1 SANRDFE
8 SEMEDHETTL
18 IAPPAQQAPGP
29 GAQPRSVPTNSV
41 VGRLRIPR
49 LHLSTMIREGVDEK
63 TLSLAPG
70 HIPGTASPGESGNV
84 GVAGHRDRL
93 FRALKDIRN
102 NDLIIFE
109 TLAGK
114 FVYQVAGTEVVKP

>member
-1 SANRDFE
+1 MTRSRKIRIRRWIERCLLFGGVVGVGIWLWSYVSQTAFQDSANRDFE

-70 HIPGTASPGESGNV
+70 HI
-84 GVAGHRDRL
+84 
-93 FRALKDIRN
+93 
-102 NDLIIFE
+102 
-109 TLAGK
+109 
-114 FVYQVAGTEVVKP
+114 